1 MRVELSFVCP
11 AAGAASAA
19 RVAAPAL
26 VLSSDSASSPRTV
39 SPGSSLG
46 RLSQQSG
53 EIRCPFWRTRAYDAL
68 EAALAVANFVAARH
82 KSILDRQWLPG
93 SDASLFAP
101 LALPVRPMGEKT
113 RGLSVEEVM
122 AVVREDIEAR
132 GYYVTGRLT
141 QAVYSDGCY
150 FDAPDPDMPVKYTD
164 ALRGLF
170 DPSLSAIEL
179 IELERA
185 PADQAVPRRD
195 AAHSEEW
202 SLSALEAFAST
213 AWPSLGAPPAPEAG
227 VLQRDADLWR
237 RLRPEPP
244 PPRLTR
250 RAVPLQRG
258 AARLRG
264 GLFPP
269 EG

>member
-1 MRVELSFVCP
+1 MAL
-11 AAGAASAA
+11 GAASAA

-179 IELERA
+179 IELERVCDRSFVA
-185 PADQAVPRRD
+185 RWRLSGALKLPC
-195 AAHSEEW
+195 EEW

>member
-1 MRVELSFVCP
+1 MRLEPFVCP

-19 RVAAPAL
+19 RVAAPEL

-46 RLSQQSG
+46 RLNQQSG

-150 FDAPDPDMPVKYTD
+150 FDAPDPDMPVK
-164 ALRGLF
+164 
-170 DPSLSAIEL
+170 
-179 IELERA
+179 
-185 PADQAVPRRD
+185 
-195 AAHSEEW
+195 
-202 SLSALEAFAST
+202 
-213 AWPSLGAPPAPEAG
+213 SLG
-227 VLQRDADLWR
+227 R
-237 RLRPEPP
+237 
-244 PPRLTR
+244 
-250 RAVPLQRG
+250 RG
-258 AARLRG
+258 AACRAT
-264 GLFPP
+264 
-269 EG
+269 